1 MFTRLRLVKVVAAAA
16 LLGAI
21 SPVTLAQTSTSASMT
36 VSLTVPKSC
45 SMSVAQNVAFGT
57 QSVSASTLLS
67 AGGTTGGTRGL
78 ISVTCRAQADSVT
91 VALSSA
97 STSSSGGGNM
107 SDGSSTVAYNLYQ
120 PAATGWSDTDLAN
133 CNYAGTLTAWP
144 GTGLALT
151 PSNSATK
158 SIAVCARATID
169 ENTPSGSYSDSVTV
183 TLTY

>member
-1 MFTRLRLVKVVAAAA
+1 MFTGLRLVKVLAAAA

-21 SPVTLAQTSTSASMT
+21 SQVTLAQTSANMT

-67 AGGTTGGTRGL
+67 AGGSTGGTRGL
-78 ISVTCRAQADSVT
+78 ISVTCRAQSDSVT
-91 VALSSA
+91 VALSST

-107 SDGSSTVAYNLYQ
+107 SNGSGSVGYSLYL
-120 PAATGWSDTDLAN
+120 PAATGWTDTDLAN
-133 CNYAGTLTAWP
+133 CNYAGTLTTWP
-144 GTGLALT
+144 GTGLVLT
-151 PSNSATK
+151 PTNSATK
-158 SIAVCARATID
+158 SIAVCAQATID
-169 ENTPSGSYSDSVTV
+169 QNTPSGVYSDTVSV